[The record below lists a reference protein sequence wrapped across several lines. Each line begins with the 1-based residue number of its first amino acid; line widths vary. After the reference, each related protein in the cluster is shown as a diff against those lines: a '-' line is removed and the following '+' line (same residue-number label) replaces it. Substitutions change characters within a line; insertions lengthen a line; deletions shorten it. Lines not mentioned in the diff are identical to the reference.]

1 MGNKGM
7 LSYIIVI
14 FISAIDSWWPPF
26 KTFLTEKRN
35 MSWNEINDDQ
45 HFKYLL
51 SDFLFDV
58 DNAKQQASFKFSS
71 PLECGKPAPTILVGP
86 RRY

>member
-1 MGNKGM
+1 MQ
-7 LSYIIVI
+7 SYIIII

-35 MSWNEINDDQ
+35 ISWDEIKDEQ
-45 HFKYLL
+45 QFQFLL

-58 DNAKQQASFKFSS
+58 DNAKQQASFKFSG
-71 PLECGKPAPTILVGP
+71 PLECGEPAPPILVGP
-86 RRY
+86 SVYY